1 MERLLQ
7 LLTGQES
14 QLAMVASTLLIAG
27 LFAPLRGRVQ
37 ELIDRRFYRR
47 KYDAV
52 QTLAAFPLKAR
63 DEVDLEGLTAELL
76 GVVDEVMQPSELS
89 IWLRQSGRRQTRGVT
104 KHKKADMANFYT
116 QLLEYLPTPKYFL
129 TKDGEIDQEYPQLR
143 MHHLTE
149 FWRRTASAGLDDNYA
164 AYVDYVGQTHTS

>member
-1 MERLLQ
+1 MIAVSGFIVSLAIAVFKYRLYDIDIIINRALVYSSLTLLLTAIFFGSVILMERLVQ

-14 QLAMVASTLLIAG
+14 QLAVVASTLLIAA

-52 QTLAAFPLKAR
+52 QTLAAFSLKAR
-63 DEVDLEGLTAELL
+63 DEVDLEALTAELL

-89 IWLRQSGRRQTRGVT
+89 IWLRQPGRR
-104 KHKKADMANFYT
+104 
-116 QLLEYLPTPKYFL
+116 
-129 TKDGEIDQEYPQLR
+129 
-143 MHHLTE
+143 
-149 FWRRTASAGLDDNYA
+149 
-164 AYVDYVGQTHTS
+164 